1 MRAQEDEQDF
11 SRWLLE
17 LGNGT
22 LIANIQPPQRDI
34 IEIPGPC
41 IVKDSLVEEVF
52 ANTTSEERCSHV
64 ILSPKNENCL
74 SMNEEVLKMLPGETK
89 TYLSADSVNCD
100 DNEEAQNYPMEFLN
114 SLTPS
119 GMPPHCL
126 NLKVGSIV
134 MLLRN
139 ISLKKG
145 LCNGTRLEIIHLHQN
160 CVQAKIV
167 FGPNSGNH
175 VLIPRI
181 KLAPSTQFPLRL
193 SYSVTINKVQ
203 GQTFDKV

>member
-1 MRAQEDEQDF
+1 
-11 SRWLLE
+11 
-17 LGNGT
+17 
-22 LIANIQPPQRDI
+22 
-34 IEIPGPC
+34 
-41 IVKDSLVEEVF
+41 
-52 ANTTSEERCSHV
+52 
-64 ILSPKNENCL
+64 
-74 SMNEEVLKMLPGETK
+74 MLPGETK

-119 GMPPHCL
+119 GMPPHCR

-145 LCNGTRLEIIHLHQN
+145 LCNGTRLVIYIKTVYKQN
-160 CVQAKIV
+160 C

-181 KLAPSTQFPLRL
+181 KLAPNDANLPFSL
-193 SYSVTINKVQ
+193 
-203 GQTFDKV
+203 

>member
-1 MRAQEDEQDF
+1 
-11 SRWLLE
+11 
-17 LGNGT
+17 
-22 LIANIQPPQRDI
+22 
-34 IEIPGPC
+34 
-41 IVKDSLVEEVF
+41 
-52 ANTTSEERCSHV
+52 
-64 ILSPKNENCL
+64 
-74 SMNEEVLKMLPGETK
+74 MLPGETK

-100 DNEEAQNYPMEFLN
+100 DNKEAQNYPMEFLN

-145 LCNGTRLEIIHLHQN
+145 LCNGTRLEIINLHQN

-181 KLAPSTQFPLRL
+181 KLAPNDANLPFSLQRVHFHYLTQ
-193 SYSVTINKVQ
+193 
-203 GQTFDKV
+203 

>member
-1 MRAQEDEQDF
+1 
-11 SRWLLE
+11 
-17 LGNGT
+17 
-22 LIANIQPPQRDI
+22 
-34 IEIPGPC
+34 
-41 IVKDSLVEEVF
+41 
-52 ANTTSEERCSHV
+52 
-64 ILSPKNENCL
+64 
-74 SMNEEVLKMLPGETK
+74 MLPSETK

-145 LCNGTRLEIIHLHQN
+145 LCNGTRLVIYIKTVYKQKLFLVQIVEIMFSFQE
-160 CVQAKIV
+160 
-167 FGPNSGNH
+167 
-175 VLIPRI
+175 
-181 KLAPSTQFPLRL
+181 
-193 SYSVTINKVQ
+193 
-203 GQTFDKV
+203 